1 MGIRSKAQLEVSED
15 EFNYK
20 TASTRLKLQS
30 LRSDSAMT
38 VIRKELLRNDL
49 EREYKKMERSQN
61 RVEELVVRAP
71 IDGQLS
77 FVKVTPGQKVG
88 AGENIAEVKVM
99 DQFKIHT
106 SLSEYYIDRVTTG
119 LPATISY
126 QNRKYPLKVT
136 KVVPEV
142 KDRMFEVDL
151 VFTDSL
157 PENVRLGKSFR
168 VQIELGQPEKALV
181 VSRGNFYQQ
190 TGGNWI
196 YKLNADKTRAVK
208 VPITI
213 GRQNPV
219 QYEITE
225 GLQPGDWVITT
236 GYDNFGD
243 AEELVL

>member
-1 MGIRSKAQLEVSED
+1 
-15 EFNYK
+15 
-20 TASTRLKLQS
+20 
-30 LRSDSAMT
+30 
-38 VIRKELLRNDL
+38 
-49 EREYKKMERSQN
+49 
-61 RVEELVVRAP
+61 
-71 IDGQLS
+71 
-77 FVKVTPGQKVG
+77 
-88 AGENIAEVKVM
+88 
-99 DQFKIHT
+99 
-106 SLSEYYIDRVTTG
+106 
-119 LPATISY
+119 
-126 QNRKYPLKVT
+126 
-136 KVVPEV
+136 
-142 KDRMFEVDL
+142 MFEVDL

-213 GRQNPV
+213 GRQTPV